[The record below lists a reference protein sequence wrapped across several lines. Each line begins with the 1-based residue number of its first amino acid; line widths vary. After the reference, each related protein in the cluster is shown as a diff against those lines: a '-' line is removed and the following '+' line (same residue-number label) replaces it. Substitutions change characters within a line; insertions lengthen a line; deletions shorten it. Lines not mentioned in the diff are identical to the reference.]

1 MEKILKDQKQMLD
14 YLHKQ
19 AEEHVKT
26 REMLIQ
32 LNEELEKEIN
42 KQDKVIIKVKK
53 KLDAKEKRLHVFE
66 EEFEIEFDETI
77 KIRDRAEMYKAETK
91 KFCKQLE
98 NAELKLNSMEKKKEI
113 SDKLLRTVQT
123 DNAALKAKL
132 EKTVGK
138 ISNVDRLLEDIEL
151 IKKINK
157 EKEDTLEEIIKENRT
172 LKENLVNLEKE
183 TEALKEEDAENAN
196 EKAYEINLSD
206 ELGIADPRALN
217 VSPSFEPSSLNNHDV
232 KYHGNTL
239 VKKIWKL

>member
-14 YLHKQ
+14 YLRKQ
-19 AEEHVKT
+19 ADEHVKT

-32 LNEELEKEIN
+32 MNEELEKEIN

-53 KLDAKEKRLHVFE
+53 ELDAKEKRLHVFE

-98 NAELKLNSMEKKKEI
+98 NAELKLNSMEKKKDI

-132 EKTVGK
+132 ENTVGK
-138 ISNVDRLLEDIEL
+138 ISDVDRLLEDIEL

-157 EKEDTLEEIIKENRT
+157 EKEDTLEEIIKEN
-172 LKENLVNLEKE
+172 
-183 TEALKEEDAENAN
+183 
-196 EKAYEINLSD
+196 
-206 ELGIADPRALN
+206 
-217 VSPSFEPSSLNNHDV
+217 
-232 KYHGNTL
+232 
-239 VKKIWKL
+239 